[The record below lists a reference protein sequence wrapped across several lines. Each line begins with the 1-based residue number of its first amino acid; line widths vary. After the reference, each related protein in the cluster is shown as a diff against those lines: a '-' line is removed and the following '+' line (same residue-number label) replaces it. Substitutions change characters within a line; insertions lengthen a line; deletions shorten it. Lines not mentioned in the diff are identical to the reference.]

1 MTKIFKAM
9 LLASLPVAFSV
20 ALPTVVSAQAVT
32 NVAVANVEEA
42 VQRSAAF
49 AAAVGQIKT
58 TYKAQIDA
66 FDARQKAIQAELK
79 PLVAAFQTAQ
89 AAPNANRA
97 ALETQANAIQ
107 TRQQTAQREL
117 QNLAQP
123 FGRAQAYAEE
133 QIGAKLEAA
142 LKAAMV
148 KRKVSLVVSPQA
160 TVSYQPT
167 ADITGDIVTEL
178 NAMVPAV
185 SIAVP
190 ANWQPGG
197 QGQVGAAAPAA
208 GTPKPAVTP
217 KPAGR

>member
-1 MTKIFKAM
+1 MTKLFKIM
-9 LLASLPVAFSV
+9 LLATVPMAFSV
-20 ALPTVVSAQAVT
+20 ALPTAASAQAVT

-42 VQRSAAF
+42 VQRSGAF
-49 AAAVGQIKT
+49 TAAVAQIKV

-66 FDARQKAIQAELK
+66 FDARQKVIQAELK

-89 AAPNANRA
+89 AAPNANRT

-133 QIGAKLEAA
+133 QIGSKLEAA

-160 TVSYQPT
+160 TISYQPA

-178 NAMVPAV
+178 NTLVPAV

-197 QGQVGAAAPAA
+197 QGQAAAPA
-208 GTPKPAVTP
+208 TTTPPKPQ
-217 KPAGR
+217 GR

>member
-1 MTKIFKAM
+1 MTKLFKTM
-9 LLASLPVAFSV
+9 LLATVPMAFSV
-20 ALPTVVSAQAVT
+20 ALPTAASAQAVT

-42 VQRSAAF
+42 VQRSGAF
-49 AAAVGQIKT
+49 TAAVAQIKV

-66 FDARQKAIQAELK
+66 FDARQKVIQAELK
-79 PLVAAFQTAQ
+79 PLVAAFQAAQ
-89 AAPNANRA
+89 AAPNANRT

-133 QIGAKLEAA
+133 QIGSKLEAA

-160 TVSYQPT
+160 TISYQPA

-178 NAMVPAV
+178 NALVPAV

-197 QGQVGAAAPAA
+197 QGQAAASAPA
-208 GTPKPAVTP
+208 TTPPKPQ
-217 KPAGR
+217 GR

>member
-9 LLASLPVAFSV
+9 LLASLPVVFSV
-20 ALPTVVSAQAVT
+20 ALPTAASAQAVT

-58 TYKAQIDA
+58 TYKVQIDA

-107 TRQQTAQREL
+107 TRQQSAQREL
-117 QNLAQP
+117 QALAQP

-148 KRKVSLVVSPQA
+148 KKKVSLVISPQA
-160 TVSYQPT
+160 AVSYQPT
-167 ADITGDIVTEL
+167 ADLTGDIVTEL
-178 NAMVPAV
+178 NALVPAV

-197 QGQVGAAAPAA
+197 QGQAAAATA
-208 GTPKPAVTP
+208 TPKPAPATTTP

>member
-1 MTKIFKAM
+1 MTKIFKIM
-9 LLASLPVAFSV
+9 LLATVPMAFSV
-20 ALPTVVSAQAVT
+20 ALPTAASAQAVT

-42 VQRSAAF
+42 VQRSGAF
-49 AAAVGQIKT
+49 TAAVAQIKV

-66 FDARQKAIQAELK
+66 FDARQKVIQAELK
-79 PLVAAFQTAQ
+79 PLVAAFQAAQ
-89 AAPNANRA
+89 AAPNANRT

-133 QIGAKLEAA
+133 QIGSKLEAA

-160 TVSYQPT
+160 TISYQPA

-178 NAMVPAV
+178 NTLVPAV

-197 QGQVGAAAPAA
+197 QGQAAAPAI
-208 GTPKPAVTP
+208 TTPPKPQ
-217 KPAGR
+217 GR